1 MMSHKDRPILILST
15 VVILLG
21 IVVTGCLSSKPSDET
36 KSFGKIVLKLGTET
50 ALETPESRGS
60 QKLAEL
66 VKEKSKGSLEILVY
80 ENAKLGNMRD
90 RNEGMRMGTIDM
102 GTSSVGFLSI
112 YEPLTGIF
120 DLPYLYKDKAHEMR
134 VFDSPIGK
142 EIDQKL
148 QAQGLR
154 VLCYFDAGSRH
165 ITNNRKPIYT
175 SADLKGLHLRVPQ
188 SEASMEGFKI
198 IGATPMALPF
208 GEVYTA
214 LQQGTADGQ
223 ENPVSLIFHNK
234 FYEVQKY
241 LSLTNHQMFIQVLL
255 ISEKS
260 WRKLSMEQQKVLM
273 EAAKEA
279 QQYERDIAVKDE
291 IELIKQLKEKGMQV
305 NEVPQTDEFA
315 IKARPL
321 RELYSKRI
329 GQSARELFQKID
341 ALRD

>member
-1 MMSHKDRPILILST
+1 MSYKGKPILIWST
-15 VVILLG
+15 VLILLG
-21 IVVTGCLSSKPSDET
+21 AVITGCLNSNLVGKT
-36 KSFGKIVLKLGTET
+36 KSFGKIILRLGTET

-60 QKLAEL
+60 LKLAEL
-66 VKEKSKGSLEILVY
+66 VKEKSKGALEIQVY

-134 VFDSPIGK
+134 VFDGPIGK

-154 VLCYFDAGSRH
+154 VLCYFDAGARH

-175 SADLKGLHLRVPQ
+175 PADLKGLHLRVPQ
-188 SEASMEGFKI
+188 SEASIEGFKM

-208 GEVYTA
+208 SEVYTT

-223 ENPVSLIFHNK
+223 ENPVSLIFHNN

-241 LSLTNHQMFIQVLL
+241 LSLTNHQLFIQVLL

-260 WRKLSMEQQKVLM
+260 WRKLSVEQQKILM

-279 QQYERDIAVKDE
+279 QTYERDIAVKDE
-291 IELIKQLKEKGMQV
+291 IDLIKQLKEKGMQV
-305 NEVPQTDEFA
+305 NEVPQTDSFA
-315 IKARPL
+315 IKLHPL

-329 GQSARELFQKID
+329 GQPARELFQKID
-341 ALRD
+341 TLRD